1 MAAAMCARS
10 AGSISE
16 RACQLRV
23 GGVDT
28 PISYRHRPIRRAS
41 ARHGRSRLTR
51 HGRRMAPVVISY
63 LGSCVLAAPG
73 RGWYI
78 ERMSAA
84 KFVVEIEREDDG
96 RWIAEV
102 VALSGVMAYGSSRED
117 ALARVEVLALRV
129 LADRLEHGEAIPQVA
144 DLFHAA

>member
-1 MAAAMCARS
+1 
-10 AGSISE
+10 
-16 RACQLRV
+16 
-23 GGVDT
+23 
-28 PISYRHRPIRRAS
+28 
-41 ARHGRSRLTR
+41 
-51 HGRRMAPVVISY
+51 MAPVVISY

-78 ERMSAA
+78 DRMSAA

-129 LADRLEHGEAIPQVA
+129 LAREGWPDFAFAFHNA
-144 DLFHAA
+144 DEIGPRMLARIARRTGLRPDDL